1 MPDYMFVNMFRIT
14 NIMNSTTGLSAGY
27 YKFPSGLILQ
37 WGVYSQLITKG
48 DLTATVTL
56 PVAYSSNF
64 VVVVAR
70 RNNIDTS
77 STEQFLHWFVDN
89 LSQFKFGAD
98 NYRDDYKGFFWL
110 TVGY

>member
-1 MPDYMFVNMFRIT
+1 M
-14 NIMNSTTGLSAGY
+14 
-27 YKFPSGLILQ
+27 Q

-56 PVAYSSNF
+56 PVAYSNNF

-70 RNNIDTS
+70 RNNVDTDS
-77 STEQFLHWFVDN
+77 SEQLLHWFVDN
-89 LSQFKFGAD
+89 LSQFKVGAD
-98 NYRDDYKGFFWL
+98 NYRNDYKGFFWL